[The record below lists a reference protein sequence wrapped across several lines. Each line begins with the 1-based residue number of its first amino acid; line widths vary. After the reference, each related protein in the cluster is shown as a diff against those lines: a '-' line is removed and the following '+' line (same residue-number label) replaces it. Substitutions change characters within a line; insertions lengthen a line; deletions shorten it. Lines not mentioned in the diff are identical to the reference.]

1 MPLLLY
7 LLSFGAV
14 AQLGERLTGSQKVE
28 GPNPSSS
35 TKKTNKASDTS
46 NYLSTT
52 HNSNTQLAVPLH
64 RLIEG
69 FLLSC
74 KVENKSPATISF
86 YKNILDKFQWYLHK
100 FGIETIDATAIRS
113 FLCYLKESTS
123 RWDSKN
129 TRANRPVCAYT
140 VDRYYTGLS
149 ALFRWALDEGM
160 IDTNP
165 MATIRKPRF
174 QRKIIKGL
182 EPDICHKFLGS
193 FNGKSLDSYRN
204 KAIVY
209 MFLDT
214 GLRLSELT
222 GLKMSDI
229 NMEQGII
236 KVVGKGDKERLV
248 RIGIKTQK
256 ALWNYLAHRPVDVD
270 HVWLG
275 RDNAPFT
282 VDGIAQMIRNLGK
295 GQGIRLSPHKLR
307 HSFAISFLRNGANP
321 FELQIAL
328 GHSTLEMTR
337 RYTQA
342 LGFEDVF
349 KRHVLASPVDRLAK

>member
-1 MPLLLY
+1 MLALLPY
-7 LLSFGAV
+7 YTKAKNATYQSNTKA
-14 AQLGERLTGSQKVE
+14 ESQFK
-28 GPNPSSS
+28 SSVYHTLWS
-35 TKKTNKASDTS
+35 TKRTNKASDTA
-46 NYLSTT
+46 NYLSTA
-52 HNSNTQLAVPLH
+52 HNYNTQLAVPLH
-64 RLIEG
+64 RLIAG

-74 KVENKSPATISF
+74 KVENKSSATISF
-86 YKNILDKFQWYLHK
+86 YKNILDKFQWFLNKYGIDEMNAMTIRK
-100 FGIETIDATAIRS
+100 FLG
-113 FLCYLKESTS
+113 YLKDSPN

-129 TRANRPVCAYT
+129 KRANRPVCAYT

-165 MATIRKPRF
+165 MVTIRKPRF

-182 EPDICHKFLGS
+182 EPEVCHKFLGS
-193 FNGKSLDSYRN
+193 FNGKSLDKYRN

-214 GLRLSELT
+214 GLRLAELAN
-222 GLKMSDI
+222 LKLSDI

-256 ALWNYLAHRPVDVD
+256 ALWNYLAHRPVEVD
-270 HVWLG
+270 HVWIS
-275 RDNAPFT
+275 RENQPFT
-282 VDGIAQMIRNLGK
+282 ATGIAQMIRNLGRRH
-295 GQGIRLSPHKLR
+295 GIRLSPHKLR

-328 GHSTLEMTR
+328 GHSTLKMTR

-342 LGFEDVF
+342 LRFEDVF
-349 KRHVLASPVDRLAK
+349 KRHVLASPVDRL

>member
-1 MPLLLY
+1 
-7 LLSFGAV
+7 
-14 AQLGERLTGSQKVE
+14 LTGSQKVE

-35 TKKTNKASDTS
+35 TKRTNKTSDTA

-64 RLIEG
+64 HLIEG

-74 KVENKSPATISF
+74 KVENKSSATISF
-86 YKNILDKFQWYLHK
+86 YKNILDKFQWFLNKYGIDEINAMTIRK
-100 FGIETIDATAIRS
+100 FLG
-113 FLCYLKESTS
+113 YLKDSPN

-129 TRANRPVCAYT
+129 KRANRPVCAYT

-160 IDTNP
+160 IDTNS
-165 MATIRKPRF
+165 MATIKKPRF

-182 EPDICHKFLGS
+182 EPDVCKKLIGYFS
-193 FNGKSLDSYRN
+193 GKSINDYRN

-214 GLRLSELT
+214 GMRLSELAN
-222 GLKMSDI
+222 LKMSYI
-229 NMEQGII
+229 NVERGII
-236 KVVGKGDKERLV
+236 RVIGKGNKERLV
-248 RIGIKTQK
+248 RIGLKTQK
-256 ALWNYLAHRPVDVD
+256 ALWRYLAR
-270 HVWLG
+270 
-275 RDNAPFT
+275 RDSDIEYLWISRENQPFT
-282 VDGIAQMIRNLGK
+282 ATGIAQMVRNLGK
-295 GQGIRLSPHKLR
+295 RLDITLSPHKLR

-349 KRHVLASPVDRLAK
+349 KRHVLASPVDRLIK

>member
-1 MPLLLY
+1 
-7 LLSFGAV
+7 
-14 AQLGERLTGSQKVE
+14 LTGSQKVV
-28 GPNPSSS
+28 GSNPISS
-35 TKKTNKASDTS
+35 TNTTKVANPISKD
-46 NYLSTT
+46 LST
-52 HNSNTQLAVPLH
+52 HSNSHTQLAILLE

-86 YKNILDKFQWYLHK
+86 YKNILDKVQWFLNKY
-100 FGIETIDATAIRS
+100 GIDTIDATTIRS
-113 FLCYLKESTS
+113 FLGYLKDSPN
-123 RWDSKN
+123 RWDSTN

-149 ALFRWALDEGM
+149 ALFRWAINEGM
-160 IDTNP
+160 IETNP

-174 QRKIIKGL
+174 QRKIVKGL
-182 EPDICHKFLGS
+182 EPEICNKLLGS
-193 FNGKSLDSYRN
+193 FNGKTIDNYRN
-204 KAIVY
+204 KAIVF

-214 GLRLSELT
+214 GLRLSELANLT
-222 GLKMSDI
+222 MSDI

-236 KVVGKGDKERLV
+236 KVIGKGDKERLV

-295 GQGIRLSPHKLR
+295 SHCIRLSPHKLR

-342 LGFEDVF
+342 LGFDDVF
-349 KRHVLASPVDRLAK
+349 KRHVVASPVDRLVR